1 MSHFASVSTQQGQ
14 TPPSRKPSAYVF
26 DSNGDTRIILS
37 TYMAQTFK
45 WKAGKI
51 WIKQK
56 KPTKAYHEKMKDC
69 SKATLSDLIH
79 TPYTP
84 PESSDGDEAN
94 GNEADLG
101 FDDPDLSPEATDLP
115 VQGWDYGETCQLP
128 LEKIDVRMLVSGKH
142 LELASPI
149 FKTMLTGPFTE
160 GKADS
165 SGVRWITASDWD
177 PEAFKIV
184 LTIMHGYHRDVPK
197 SLRFNLLV
205 MIAMIVNYY
214 DCLESVEVYTNVW
227 LEGFETAL
235 PTVYGRDCILYLFVS
250 WVFSRPI
257 MFQRMTRLALR
268 HSQKLIEAEDFP
280 LPADIIEEIDMARQ
294 SALAEIF
301 SAIYELLDLLQ
312 EEEECSFECSSM
324 LLGALTKELKRHG
337 ILYPRNAPPFNGFSI
352 KGFKKMVKRLK
363 KPIWKTGLN
372 NRSHTCC
379 VQDKLSVSLA
389 KVESKLP
396 AFNLQDFQSVKNHR
410 RD

>member
-1 MSHFASVSTQQGQ
+1 
-14 TPPSRKPSAYVF
+14 
-26 DSNGDTRIILS
+26 
-37 TYMAQTFK
+37 
-45 WKAGKI
+45 
-51 WIKQK
+51 
-56 KPTKAYHEKMKDC
+56 
-69 SKATLSDLIH
+69 
-79 TPYTP
+79 
-84 PESSDGDEAN
+84 
-94 GNEADLG
+94 
-101 FDDPDLSPEATDLP
+101 
-115 VQGWDYGETCQLP
+115 
-128 LEKIDVRMLVSGKH
+128 MLVSGKH

-280 LPADIIEEIDMARQ
+280 LPADIIGR
-294 SALAEIF
+294 
-301 SAIYELLDLLQ
+301 
-312 EEEECSFECSSM
+312 SS
-324 LLGALTKELKRHG
+324 TTSTR
-337 ILYPRNAPPFNGFSI
+337 
-352 KGFKKMVKRLK
+352 
-363 KPIWKTGLN
+363 
-372 NRSHTCC
+372 
-379 VQDKLSVSLA
+379 
-389 KVESKLP
+389 
-396 AFNLQDFQSVKNHR
+396 
-410 RD
+410 